1 MKEVKAIIQP
11 FKLDAVL
18 NALHH
23 IGNLPVVVCGEAEVI
38 DTARDMYAPVRMSK
52 LELMVPDDL
61 AEAVVGS
68 IAQAAHTGNPGD
80 GRIFVIPIEDSV
92 VIRTGERGEDAR

>member
-1 MKEVKAIIQP
+1 MKEVKAIVHP

-23 IGNLPVVVCGEAEVI
+23 IGDLPGVVVGEAQEV
-38 DTARDMYAPVRMSK
+38 DTARDMYERVRMAK
-52 LELMVPDDL
+52 IELMVPDGQV
-61 AEAVVGS
+61 EAVVGV

-80 GRIFVIPIEDSV
+80 GRIFVIPIEECI
-92 VIRTGERGEDAR
+92 VIRSGERGDEAR